1 MKKLGPMLATVTCVV
16 TLSCAMLAFWLV
28 FWPGGTAAQAPPPPP
43 PNTPTNTPIT
53 PEQPT
58 NTPVT
63 PEQPTNT
70 PVTPEQPTNTPV
82 TPEQPTN
89 TPVTPEQPTN
99 TPVTPPAATDTA
111 VPPTPKPTKES
122 QPSDGSEGTNP
133 DCRSRVEGSVVDASG
148 QGVRGATVTIQGEGW
163 SSGTLTNDNGQY
175 GFAGLC
181 AGTSTLSATL
191 PDGQP
196 GAVATVSFDGQ
207 NSVYLDLG
215 VSQNSA
221 TTPTAS
227 TGKPAAAQQTPIAE
241 ADMPATGFSGWL
253 LAGATLLGALLLAS
267 AGARRVL
274 FTSEQSRRKD

>member
-1 MKKLGPMLATVTCVV
+1 MRKLGPMLVTITCVV
-16 TLSCAMLAFWLV
+16 TLSCAILAFWLV

-43 PNTPTNTPIT
+43 PPNTPTNTPVT
-53 PEQPT
+53 PQQPTNTPVTPQQPT

-89 TPVTPEQPTN
+89 T
-99 TPVTPPAATDTA
+99 A
-111 VPPTPKPTKES
+111 VPPTPKPTKDRKPPGS
-122 QPSDGSEGTNP
+122 SEGTNP
-133 DCRSRVEGSVVDASG
+133 DCRSRVEGSVVDTSG
-148 QGVRGATVTIQGEGW
+148 QGIRGATVTIKGEGW

-181 AGTSTLSATL
+181 AGTATLSATL
-191 PDGQP
+191 PDGQA
-196 GAVATVSFDGQ
+196 GAVATVNFDGQ

-215 VSQNSA
+215 ASQDSA

-227 TGKPAAAQQTPIAE
+227 TGTPAAAQETPVAE

-267 AGARRVL
+267 AGARRAL
-274 FTSEQSRRKD
+274 HTGEQKRREG